1 MEQTFMLIIFDELI
15 ESTKKIE
22 ENLIIYHTIK

>member
-1 MEQTFMLIIFDELI
+1 MDQTFMLILFDELI
-15 ESTKKIE
+15 ENTKKVE

>member
-1 MEQTFMLIIFDELI
+1 MDQAFILILFDELM
-15 ESTKKIE
+15 ENTKKIE